1 LSARKDR
8 ERRREERLQ
17 AETAAQGQDR
27 RRRLLQI
34 ASATVFLALA
44 AVLVLIVVNGNQS
57 NGGDANLEQVGAVS
71 GLLAGIPQEGL
82 TLGDPK
88 AKVTLVEFG
97 DLKCPVC
104 RAFSEEVIPEVIE
117 SKVRS
122 GSAKIE
128 FRNYTIIDAESTPAG
143 AAAIAAGE
151 QGRGWDFIELFYRN
165 QGLETAHYVDDE
177 FLTAV
182 ARGAGVEDIPR
193 WDRERQSGRILAE
206 VSKSTEEAKRLG
218 FEGTPSFAVEGPAT
232 HGLEAKGFLEST
244 GEIEDAIDGA
254 GR

>member
-1 LSARKDR
+1 LSAKKDR
-8 ERRREERLQ
+8 ERRREERLL

-34 ASATVFLALA
+34 ASAAVFLAVA
-44 AVLVLIVVNGNQS
+44 AVLVLIVVSGNQTS
-57 NGGDANLEQVGAVS
+57 GGDTKLEGVGAVNR
-71 GLLAGIPQEGL
+71 LLAGISEEGL

-117 SKVRS
+117 SKIRS

-151 QGRGWDFIELFYRN
+151 QGRGWNFIELFYRN
-165 QGLETAHYVDDE
+165 QGLETAHYVSDE
-177 FLTAV
+177 FLTAI
-182 ARGAGVEDIPR
+182 AKGAGVEDIAR
-193 WDRERQSGRILAE
+193 WNRERRSRRILAE
-206 VSKSTEEAKRLG
+206 VSKSTEEAKQLG

-232 HGLEAKGFLEST
+232 HGLEAKGFLESA